1 MMEHAGNASSQT
13 VEQEG
18 LPCSAPPKVRLR
30 CGWGLALTVHLEHPP
45 LSSRVHP
52 VLRHSFYL
60 QVFPGKRTHSAPSC
74 PAPIAPPQGSPPPQV
89 RAGLYDTCSPMRT
102 RAGPAACTAHPKAQ
116 AHSNHH
122 GNNYIMCGLSRVF
135 SSFFIIS
142 FSVHFYYNYLL
153 NV

>member
-1 MMEHAGNASSQT
+1 MFCSPESQT
-13 VEQEG
+13 EMRMGAGTNGTPRGSILCV
-18 LPCSAPPKVRLR
+18 
-30 CGWGLALTVHLEHPP
+30 
-45 LSSRVHP
+45 
-52 VLRHSFYL
+52 RHSFYL

-74 PAPIAPPQGSPPPQV
+74 PAPVPPPRGSPPPQV

-102 RAGPAACTAHPKAQ
+102 RARPAACTAHPKAQ

>member
-1 MMEHAGNASSQT
+1 MLLTLTLIMMEHAGNASSQT

-74 PAPIAPPQGSPPPQV
+74 PAPVPPPRGSPLLRLEPDSMFSHEDQSW
-89 RAGLYDTCSPMRT
+89 ACSLHCPSQSPGSQQPSR
-102 RAGPAACTAHPKAQ
+102 Q
-116 AHSNHH
+116 QLHH
-122 GNNYIMCGLSRVF
+122 VWPLPGFL
-135 SSFFIIS
+135 FI
-142 FSVHFYYNYLL
+142 FYYIIFCSFLL
-153 NV
+153 

>member
-1 MMEHAGNASSQT
+1 MFCSPESQTEMRMGAGTNGTPRASTPFFKGPSCVKTQFLLTGLSREAYTFCSLLSSPRSASSRK
-13 VEQEG
+13 
-18 LPCSAPPKVRLR
+18 S
-30 CGWGLALTVHLEHPP
+30 
-45 LSSRVHP
+45 
-52 VLRHSFYL
+52 
-60 QVFPGKRTHSAPSC
+60 
-74 PAPIAPPQGSPPPQV
+74 PPQV